1 MLLSREQTTGLSAI
15 LPQLRLEIHVF
26 GINIQCWVILKWVS
40 ILRQAKLKDIEEA
53 QNKSLDRMR
62 QLYKETDARTLS
74 ELDKDFFSAFY

>member
-1 MLLSREQTTGLSAI
+1 M
-15 LPQLRLEIHVF
+15 
-26 GINIQCWVILKWVS
+26 KWVS
-40 ILRQAKLKDIEEA
+40 ILRQAKSKDIEEA